1 MACLPNLILKAKDLK
16 QFAHDIYDFR
26 NFVIDQWQLEE
37 LAKAAQKAGIY
48 FYAEGIS
55 KDQQTDLFVEP
66 LDTPQA
72 GVERVLEKHGSDAPI
87 VAIPDG
93 PYILAKLEPE
103 ELKS

>member
-16 QFAHDIYDFR
+16 QFVHDIYDFR

-72 GVERVLEKHGSDAPI
+72 GAERVLENTDQTLQSLSFQTGRTYWPN
-87 VAIPDG
+87 
-93 PYILAKLEPE
+93 
-103 ELKS
+103 